1 MMGGRLEASAEEDLF
16 KVKQLCIFHVIYI
29 SRT

>member
-16 KVKQLCIFHVIYI
+16 KVNLSCTELTSYNIIV
-29 SRT
+29 